1 MLATRERGI
10 LESVYGTDAVHSIV
24 PQYQPPQN
32 NTLHAAQLQVTTQK
46 RLRRFCARILDPA
59 LRPGKT
65 LVTSSHGQS
74 EVIISYVNVNPE

>member
-32 NTLHAAQLQVTTQK
+32 NTLAPCSAAPGDHAKAPLLRANPGSGLTAGKDTRDIISWTQL
-46 RLRRFCARILDPA
+46 
-59 LRPGKT
+59 
-65 LVTSSHGQS
+65 
-74 EVIISYVNVNPE
+74 SYVNV

>member
-32 NTLHAAQLQVTTQK
+32 NSYPPCSAAPGDHAKAATPLLRANPGSGLTAGKDTRDIISWTK
-46 RLRRFCARILDPA
+46 R
-59 LRPGKT
+59 
-65 LVTSSHGQS
+65 
-74 EVIISYVNVNPE
+74 SYVNVNPEP

>member
-32 NTLHAAQLQVTTQK
+32 NTLHAAQLQVITQK
-46 RLRRFCARILDPA
+46 RRYAAFAREPWI
-59 LRPGKT
+59 RPYGRERN
-65 LVTSSHGQS
+65 S
-74 EVIISYVNVNPE
+74 

>member
-46 RLRRFCARILDPA
+46 PLLRAN
-59 LRPGKT
+59 PGSGLTAGKDT
-65 LVTSSHGQS
+65 RD
-74 EVIISYVNVNPE
+74 IISWTKRSYVNLNPEP